1 LARELHDTLEQTIAS
16 VALQLDAAKGFFHGQ
31 PDESQRLLDAAT
43 EQLRESQSEVRRSV
57 WNLRSVKLEEATLP
71 EALQQLGAALAD
83 THGPKVEVRCEGEP
97 IQVPPG
103 VASHLFRIA
112 QEGVTNAL
120 KHAQAR
126 KIEIVL
132 SFRPSGVELCI
143 NDDGCGFDPQA
154 AATNGHFGLRGL
166 KERAHAL
173 EAELTLDS
181 KLGQGTRLFLRVPAV
196 GLRDT

>member
-1 LARELHDTLEQTIAS
+1 MRD
-16 VALQLDAAKGFFHGQ
+16 
-31 PDESQRLLDAAT
+31 SQA
-43 EQLRESQSEVRRSV
+43 EVRRSV

-71 EALQQLGAALAD
+71 EALQQLGNALAD

-97 IQVPPG
+97 VQVPPG

-126 KIEIVL
+126 NIEIVL
-132 SFRPSGVELCI
+132 AFRPDGVTLVI
-143 NDDGCGFDPQA
+143 NDDGCGFDPGS

-166 KERAHAL
+166 HERARAL
-173 EAELTLDS
+173 DAEFSLDS
-181 KLGQGTRLFLRVPAV
+181 SPGQGTRLRLAVPAEC
-196 GLRDT
+196 LRES